1 MNQLKD
7 NAGKLQRDVTELLE
21 SQAEFYKLWSFKVG
35 MKSVTLTVNIALIA
49 VFGVLALLFLSTA
62 AAYFLAECFG
72 NSAYG
77 FLAVGAFYLAV
88 ALAVYVFR
96 SRIERPIL
104 RKFSEIFFAD

>member
-1 MNQLKD
+1 MSQLKD
-7 NAGKLQRDVTELLE
+7 NAETLQRDVVELLE

-35 MKSVTLTVNIALIA
+35 MKSVTLTVHIVLIA
-49 VFGVLALLFLSTA
+49 VFGVLALLFLSVA

-77 FLAVGAFYLAV
+77 FLAVGAFYLV
-88 ALAVYVFR
+88 IALAVYVFR
-96 SRIERPIL
+96 SRIDRPIL

>member
-1 MNQLKD
+1 MSQLKD
-7 NAGKLQRDVTELLE
+7 NAGNLQRDVVELLE

-35 MKSVTLTVNIALIA
+35 MKSVTLTVNIVLIA

-62 AAYFLAECFG
+62 AAYFLAEYFG

-96 SRIERPIL
+96 RRIERPIL